1 MATMR
6 ATKCSRSAT
15 HSGTPTGAR
24 IKTAGLWRFEASGEI
39 TLVAGAAPPAL
50 LAKWPVGTRTP
61 VEGDN
66 LASVVL
72 STGRPARMD
81 DYETAA
87 GAIAARVRQVG
98 VRAAVGVPII
108 VGGRVWGM
116 AAVGSITPGPL
127 LAETEARISDF
138 AELVATAIANA
149 VARSELKGS
158 RDSLGVLATQQ
169 AAWRRVATRVAR
181 GVSQSELFSTVAE
194 EMARCLNVS
203 NAEVFR
209 FEPDRSAVVVASY
222 AVPGEPHIPEGERIT
237 PEGDNIPAIVLRTG
251 RPARMDSYEGAAGP
265 LATRLREMGVRC
277 RVGAPIVV
285 DERLWGLAVVGSS
298 RPEPLPPDTEERIGE
313 FAELVAT
320 AIAAATTR
328 AELIASRAR
337 IVAAADEVRRRL
349 ERNLHDGAQQRV
361 VSLGLQLRLAQDSV
375 PFELPGLKEQLAQI
389 ESGLSGI
396 SEELREISRGI
407 HPGILSKG
415 GIAPA
420 IKMLAQRS
428 TMPVT
433 LDIGPQRRLPES
445 VEVAAYYLVA
455 EALTNAAKH
464 AHASAVTVVVDADD
478 ENLDVRVHDDG
489 VGGADSSGGSG
500 LLGLKDRVEAL
511 GGQLKIVSPV
521 GSGTSLHARIPLR
534 PR

>member
-1 MATMR
+1 
-6 ATKCSRSAT
+6 
-15 HSGTPTGAR
+15 
-24 IKTAGLWRFEASGEI
+24 
-39 TLVAGAAPPAL
+39 
-50 LAKWPVGTRTP
+50 
-61 VEGDN
+61 
-66 LASVVL
+66 
-72 STGRPARMD
+72 
-81 DYETAA
+81 
-87 GAIAARVRQVG
+87 
-98 VRAAVGVPII
+98 
-108 VGGRVWGM
+108 
-116 AAVGSITPGPL
+116 
-127 LAETEARISDF
+127 
-138 AELVATAIANA
+138 
-149 VARSELKGS
+149 
-158 RDSLGVLATQQ
+158 
-169 AAWRRVATRVAR
+169 
-181 GVSQSELFSTVAE
+181 
-194 EMARCLNVS
+194 
-203 NAEVFR
+203 
-209 FEPDRSAVVVASY
+209 
-222 AVPGEPHIPEGERIT
+222 
-237 PEGDNIPAIVLRTG
+237 
-251 RPARMDSYEGAAGP
+251 
-265 LATRLREMGVRC
+265 
-277 RVGAPIVV
+277 V

-375 PFELPGLKEQLAQI
+375 PFELPGLKDQLAQI

-415 GIAPA
+415 GIGPA
-420 IKMLAQRS
+420 IKMLARRS

-478 ENLDVRVHDDG
+478 ENLDVLVHDDG

-534 PR
+534 RR